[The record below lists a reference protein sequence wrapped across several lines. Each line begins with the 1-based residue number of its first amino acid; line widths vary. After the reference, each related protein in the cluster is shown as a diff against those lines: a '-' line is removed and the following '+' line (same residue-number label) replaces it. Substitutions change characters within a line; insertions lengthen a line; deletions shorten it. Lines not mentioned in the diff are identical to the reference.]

1 MQIQNERERE
11 QKSFITDYL
20 ESSYDNDSEE
30 KEEKEKDFEENSE

>member
-1 MQIQNERERE
+1 MKEKE
-11 QKSFITDYL
+11 QRSFITNYQ